1 MEEERETAVAEA
13 AATEAARKA
22 DLAMVGAF
30 GCLENFW
37 EFSGK
42 YFWENGRSER
52 ERKLKSMLVYL
63 IGFDWV
69 IYREGK
75 WMVLRAWRVI
85 TE

>member
-42 YFWENGRSER
+42 
-52 ERKLKSMLVYL
+52 
-63 IGFDWV
+63 
-69 IYREGK
+69 
-75 WMVLRAWRVI
+75 
-85 TE
+85 